1 MESFWQPSRYV
12 PGNSTTI
19 GKMWSD
25 LAATVFEKT
34 SFLVGLSPPTE
45 SQTQCSTMG
54 VKAIMKS
61 HFNFRFLWFH
71 KILSIVIIYVI
82 LRGVLSDTY
91 RKRKKS
97 KSVS

>member
-45 SQTQCSTMG
+45 SQNSMLHNG
-54 VKAIMKS
+54 VRAVMKS
-61 HFNFRFLWFH
+61 HFNYKLLCFH
-71 KILSIVIIYVI
+71 KNFSLHVIICSMY
-82 LRGVLSDTY
+82 
-91 RKRKKS
+91 
-97 KSVS
+97 